1 MTNTSEEGKTLD
13 QDNNQN
19 QQAYEKEQSQ
29 SESSE
34 KQQQDQQNS
43 GTSEPSGGSNDT
55 GEKEVKKDTTQ
66 ESTQKAESKEKD
78 NKSSK
83 STKSSKTKEQKSKKT
98 KEQKK
103 IEELEAKV
111 KDQDQKIE
119 EQKDKFLRLYAEF
132 ENFRRRTSREKTELT
147 KTAAEKIILQL
158 LPVMDDYERAQQ
170 YYEENQDLEKF
181 KEGIELIADKFWKI
195 MKQEGLEPIESNN
208 KEFNTDEHEAITKMP
223 APSEDM
229 KGKVIDTT
237 EKGYKLNGKVIRFA
251 KVVVGN

>member
-1 MTNTSEEGKTLD
+1 MTDKSEEGKTLD
-13 QDNNQN
+13 NEKRQEEQADKNQN
-19 QQAYEKEQSQ
+19 GESSQDDKQNRNSESVNESRQADKNKEQQ
-29 SESSE
+29 SSKKSE
-34 KQQQDQQNS
+34 D
-43 GTSEPSGGSNDT
+43 
-55 GEKEVKKDTTQ
+55 
-66 ESTQKAESKEKD
+66 SKS
-78 NKSSK
+78 KSSK
-83 STKSSKTKEQKSKKT
+83 SSKSAKTKEQKSKKT

-111 KDQDQKIE
+111 QEQEQRIN

-132 ENFRRRTSREKTELT
+132 ENFRRRTSKEKTELT
-147 KTAAEKIILQL
+147 KTAGERIISKL
-158 LPVMDDYERAQQ
+158 LPVMDDYERAQAYFQ
-170 YYEENQDLEKF
+170 ESQDLEKF
-181 KEGIELIADKFWKI
+181 KEGIELIADKFWKAV
-195 MKQEGLEPIESNN
+195 KQEGLEEIESTN

>member
-1 MTNTSEEGKTLD
+1 MTNKSEEGKTLD
-13 QDNNQN
+13 NEN
-19 QQAYEKEQSQ
+19 QQEKSAEQQDKTASQ
-29 SESSE
+29 DKDKNQDSGQKSNKQQSSKKSES
-34 KQQQDQQNS
+34 Q
-43 GTSEPSGGSNDT
+43 
-55 GEKEVKKDTTQ
+55 
-66 ESTQKAESKEKD
+66 SKEKTT
-78 NKSSK
+78 KASK
-83 STKSSKTKEQKSKKT
+83 SKESKTKKT

-103 IEELEAKV
+103 IEELEAKIE
-111 KDQDQKIE
+111 DQESKLN

-132 ENFRRRTSREKTELT
+132 ENFRRRTSKEKTELT
-147 KTAAEKIILQL
+147 KTAAERIISRL

-170 YYEENQDLEKF
+170 AFTENQDLDTF

-195 MKQEGLEPIESNN
+195 MEQEGLEQIESNN

>member
-1 MTNTSEEGKTLD
+1 MTNTSEKDKTLD

-19 QQAYEKEQSQ
+19 QQAD
-29 SESSE
+29 E
-34 KQQQDQQNS
+34 KQQSETSQKEQQ
-43 GTSEPSGGSNDT
+43 DT
-55 GEKEVKKDTTQ
+55 GTTKQSGASTDSGDKEQANTKQ
-66 ESTQKAESKEKD
+66 ENKQKTESQEKD

-98 KEQKK
+98 KDQKK
-103 IEELEAKV
+103 IEELEAKL
-111 KDQDQKIE
+111 KEQEQKVE
-119 EQKDKFLRLYAEF
+119 EQKDKFLRLYSEF
-132 ENFRRRTSREKTELT
+132 ENYRRRTSREKTELI
-147 KTAAEKIILQL
+147 KTAAEKLIVEL
-158 LPVMDDYERAQQ
+158 LPIMDDYERAQQ
-170 YYEENQDLEKF
+170 AYEENKDPEKF
-181 KEGIELIADKFWKI
+181 KEGIDLIADKFWKI
-195 MKQEGLEPIESNN
+195 MKQEGLEQIESNN